1 MVHGCTKYVRKGND
15 VQIHTGK
22 PAVPSKPAV
31 PTATATLTATPNRQ
45 PFTWPKLLTE
55 NGRGIAFG
63 GDYNPDQWSEET
75 WDDDVC
81 LMKKAGVNTVALAI
95 FSWDRIQP
103 QENRWDFGWLDR
115 IIDKLGKAGIA
126 TDLASATA
134 TAPLWLYEKHPEV
147 LPCDKFGHPVNAGS
161 RQSWSPTSPVFKEY
175 ALTLCRKLAER
186 YGANP
191 YVTAWHMGN
200 EYGWNNRNDY
210 SDNALIAFRLWC
222 ERKYG
227 TIGALNQAWG
237 TTFWGQEMNSFDE
250 VLIPRFMGADSMVNP
265 GQKLDFERF
274 GNDMLLDFYK
284 AERDAIAEI
293 CPDKPFTTNFM
304 VSTDQ
309 CCMDYADWA
318 NEVNFVSNDHYFHEG
333 GEMHLDELACSDA
346 LMDSFALGK
355 PWYVMEHST
364 SAVQWKPL
372 NMRKR
377 KGETVRDSLAHVAMG
392 ADAINFFQWRAS
404 AFGAES
410 FHSAMVPHAGED
422 TKLFRQVCELGET
435 LQTLAD
441 AGVQGSELERSD
453 TAILFSAESE
463 WATRSETLPS
473 MKLNHWHDVRD
484 WYRAFLDA
492 GTRADIMPL
501 KYDWSDYK
509 TVVLPTVLMLS
520 AVDTRRLADFAAA
533 GGRVV
538 VGYATGL
545 IDENFHTWLGGYPG
559 AGNGL
564 LRDML
569 GIRGE
574 EFNIL
579 GSGVEGEPEAI
590 RLGAGGEVA
599 PEDAAALNG
608 ATTRLWQ
615 NDVTVTGDRT
625 QVLAMY
631 AGEEAD
637 EWELDGMAAV
647 TRNPYGAGEAYFVG
661 CDLDVA
667 DLTKLIRTYLAA
679 PAQSQQSQ
687 ANTDVLHTVRKSA
700 DAAFDFYLP
709 RGKKEVELQGV
720 EGEPVVLFQ
729 TERGEENGSYTVRR
743 NGVLVVRR

>member
-22 PAVPSKPAV
+22 PAVP
-31 PTATATLTATPNRQ
+31 TATPNRQ
-45 PFTWPKLLTE
+45 PFAWPKLLTE

-63 GDYNPDQWSEET
+63 GDYNPDQWPEET

-210 SDNALIAFRLWC
+210 SDNALNAFRLWC

-599 PEDAAALNG
+599 LEDAAALNG

>member
-1 MVHGCTKYVRKGND
+1 M
-15 VQIHTGK
+15 
-22 PAVPSKPAV
+22 
-31 PTATATLTATPNRQ
+31 
-45 PFTWPKLLTE
+45 
-55 NGRGIAFG
+55 
-63 GDYNPDQWSEET
+63 
-75 WDDDVC
+75 
-81 LMKKAGVNTVALAI
+81 
-95 FSWDRIQP
+95 
-103 QENRWDFGWLDR
+103 
-115 IIDKLGKAGIA
+115 
-126 TDLASATA
+126 
-134 TAPLWLYEKHPEV
+134 

-175 ALTLCRKLAER
+175 ALILCRKLAER

-210 SDNALIAFRLWC
+210 SDNALNAFRLWC

-227 TIGALNQAWG
+227 TIDALNQAWG
-237 TTFWGQEMNSFDE
+237 TTFWGQEMNGFDE

-435 LQTLAD
+435 LRTLAD

-484 WYRAFLDA
+484 WYRAFLNA
-492 GTRADIMPL
+492 GSRADIVPL

-509 TVVLPTVLMLS
+509 TVVLPTVLILS
-520 AVDTRRLADFAAA
+520 AADTQRLADFAAA

>member
-15 VQIHTGK
+15 VQIHT
-22 PAVPSKPAV
+22 SKPAV

-45 PFTWPKLLTE
+45 PFAWPKLLTE

-75 WDDDVC
+75 WDDDVR

-210 SDNALIAFRLWC
+210 SDNALNAFRLWC

-484 WYRAFLDA
+484 WYRAFLNA
-492 GTRADIMPL
+492 GSRADIVPL

-599 PEDAAALNG
+599 LEDAAALNG

>member
-1 MVHGCTKYVRKGND
+1 MHRTFK
-15 VQIHTGK
+15 
-22 PAVPSKPAV
+22 
-31 PTATATLTATPNRQ
+31 
-45 PFTWPKLLTE
+45 WPELLTD
-55 NGRGIAFG
+55 NGKGIAYG
-63 GDYNPDQWSEET
+63 GDYNPDQWAESV
-75 WDDDVC
+75 WDDDVR
-81 LMKKAGVNTVALAI
+81 LMKQAGVNTVAVAI

-103 QENRWDFGWLDR
+103 EENRWDFGWLDR

-126 TDLASATA
+126 VDLASATA

-147 LPCDKFGHPVNAGS
+147 LPRDKYGHQVNAGS

-210 SDNALIAFRLWC
+210 SDNALNAFRLWC

-435 LQTLAD
+435 LRTLAD

-463 WATRSETLPS
+463 WATRSQTLPS

-492 GTRADIMPL
+492 GTRADIVPL

-599 PEDAAALNG
+599 LEDAAALNG

>member
-22 PAVPSKPAV
+22 PAVP
-31 PTATATLTATPNRQ
+31 TATATLTATPNRQ
-45 PFTWPKLLTE
+45 PFAWPKLLTE

-75 WDDDVC
+75 WDDDVR

-161 RQSWSPTSPVFKEY
+161 RQSWSPASPVFKEY

-210 SDNALIAFRLWC
+210 SDNALNAFRLWC

-435 LQTLAD
+435 LRTLAD

-463 WATRSETLPS
+463 WATRSQTLPS

-484 WYRAFLDA
+484 WYRAFLNA
-492 GTRADIMPL
+492 GSRADIVPL

-599 PEDAAALNG
+599 LEDAAALNG

>member
-22 PAVPSKPAV
+22 PAVP
-31 PTATATLTATPNRQ
+31 TATATPTATPKRQ
-45 PFTWPKLLTE
+45 PFAWPKLLTE

-63 GDYNPDQWSEET
+63 GDYNPDQWPEEI
-75 WDDDVC
+75 WDDDIR
-81 LMKKAGVNTVALAI
+81 LMEKAGVNTVALAI

-103 QENRWDFGWLDR
+103 TEDRWNFGWLDR
-115 IIDKLGKAGIA
+115 IIEKLGKAGIA

-210 SDNALIAFRLWC
+210 SDNALNAFRLWC

-227 TIGALNQAWG
+227 TIDALNQAWG
-237 TTFWGQEMNSFDE
+237 TTFWGQEMNDFDE

-435 LQTLAD
+435 LRTLAD

-463 WATRSETLPS
+463 WATRSQTLPS

-484 WYRAFLDA
+484 WYRAFLNA
-492 GTRADIMPL
+492 GSRADIVPL

-599 PEDAAALNG
+599 LEDAAALNG

>member
-22 PAVPSKPAV
+22 PAVP
-31 PTATATLTATPNRQ
+31 TATATLTATPNRQ
-45 PFTWPKLLTE
+45 PFAWPKLLTE

-75 WDDDVC
+75 WDDDVR

-210 SDNALIAFRLWC
+210 SDNALNAFRLWC

-435 LQTLAD
+435 LRTLAD

-463 WATRSETLPS
+463 WATRSQTLPS

>member
-22 PAVPSKPAV
+22 PAATAT
-31 PTATATLTATPNRQ
+31 PTATPKRQ
-45 PFTWPKLLTE
+45 PFAWPKLLTE

-75 WDDDVC
+75 WDDDVR

-210 SDNALIAFRLWC
+210 SDNALNAFRLWC

-435 LQTLAD
+435 LRTLAD

-463 WATRSETLPS
+463 WATRSQTLPS

-484 WYRAFLDA
+484 WYRAFLNA
-492 GTRADIMPL
+492 GSRADIVPL

-599 PEDAAALNG
+599 PEDAAALNC

>member
-1 MVHGCTKYVRKGND
+1 
-15 VQIHTGK
+15 
-22 PAVPSKPAV
+22 
-31 PTATATLTATPNRQ
+31 
-45 PFTWPKLLTE
+45 
-55 NGRGIAFG
+55 
-63 GDYNPDQWSEET
+63 
-75 WDDDVC
+75 
-81 LMKKAGVNTVALAI
+81 MKKAGVNTVALAI

-186 YGANP
+186 YGSNP

-200 EYGWNNRNDY
+200 EYGWNNREDY
-210 SDNALIAFRLWC
+210 SDNALEAFRAWC
-222 ERKYG
+222 RRKYG
-227 TIGALNQAWG
+227 TIDALNQAWG

-435 LQTLAD
+435 LRTLAD

-484 WYRAFLDA
+484 WYRAFLNA
-492 GTRADIMPL
+492 GSRADIVPL

-700 DAAFDFYLP
+700 GAAFDFYLP

>member
-22 PAVPSKPAV
+22 PAVP
-31 PTATATLTATPNRQ
+31 TATPKRQ
-45 PFTWPKLLTE
+45 PFAWPKLLTE

-63 GDYNPDQWSEET
+63 GDYNPDQWPEEI
-75 WDDDVC
+75 WDDDIR

-210 SDNALIAFRLWC
+210 SDNALNAFRLWC

-463 WATRSETLPS
+463 WATRSQTLPS

-484 WYRAFLDA
+484 WYRAFLNA
-492 GTRADIMPL
+492 GSRADIMPL

>member
-22 PAVPSKPAV
+22 PAVP
-31 PTATATLTATPNRQ
+31 TATATPTATPNRQ
-45 PFTWPKLLTE
+45 PFAWPKLLME

-63 GDYNPDQWSEET
+63 GDYNPDQWPEEI
-75 WDDDVC
+75 WDDDIR
-81 LMKKAGVNTVALAI
+81 LMEKAGVNTVALAI

-103 QENRWDFGWLDR
+103 TEDRWNFGWLDR
-115 IIDKLGKAGIA
+115 IIEKLGKAGIA

-210 SDNALIAFRLWC
+210 SDNALNAFRLWC

-473 MKLNHWHDVRD
+473 MKLNHWYDVRD

>member
-22 PAVPSKPAV
+22 PAVP
-31 PTATATLTATPNRQ
+31 TATATLTATPNRQ
-45 PFTWPKLLTE
+45 PFAWPKLLTE

-75 WDDDVC
+75 WDDDVR

-210 SDNALIAFRLWC
+210 SDNALSAFRLWC

-284 AERDAIAEI
+284 AERDAITEI

-463 WATRSETLPS
+463 WATRSQTLPS

-599 PEDAAALNG
+599 LEDAAALNG

>member
-22 PAVPSKPAV
+22 PAVP
-31 PTATATLTATPNRQ
+31 TATATLTATPNRQ
-45 PFTWPKLLTE
+45 PFAWPKLLTE

-126 TDLASATA
+126 PDLASATA
-134 TAPLWLYEKHPEV
+134 TAPLWLYEKHPEE

-210 SDNALIAFRLWC
+210 SDNALNAFRLWC

-435 LQTLAD
+435 LRTLAD

-599 PEDAAALNG
+599 LEDAAALNG

>member
-22 PAVPSKPAV
+22 PAVP
-31 PTATATLTATPNRQ
+31 TATPNRQ
-45 PFTWPKLLTE
+45 PFAWPKLLTE

-63 GDYNPDQWSEET
+63 GDYNPDQWPEEI
-75 WDDDVC
+75 WDDDIR
-81 LMKKAGVNTVALAI
+81 LMEKAGVNTVALAI

-103 QENRWDFGWLDR
+103 TEDRWNFGWLDR
-115 IIDKLGKAGIA
+115 IIEKLGKAGIA

-175 ALTLCRKLAER
+175 ALILCRKLAER

-210 SDNALIAFRLWC
+210 SDNALNAFRLWC

-309 CCMDYADWA
+309 CCMDYADWV

>member
-15 VQIHTGK
+15 VQIHT
-22 PAVPSKPAV
+22 SKPAV
-31 PTATATLTATPNRQ
+31 PTAAATLTATPNRQ
-45 PFTWPKLLTE
+45 PFAWPKLLTE

-126 TDLASATA
+126 VDLASATA

-147 LPCDKFGHPVNAGS
+147 LPQDKFGHPVNAGS

-210 SDNALIAFRLWC
+210 SDNALNAFRLWC

-463 WATRSETLPS
+463 WATRSQTLPS

-484 WYRAFLDA
+484 WYRAFLNA
-492 GTRADIMPL
+492 GSRADIMPL

>member
-22 PAVPSKPAV
+22 PAVP
-31 PTATATLTATPNRQ
+31 TATATLTATPNRQ
-45 PFTWPKLLTE
+45 PFAWPKLLTE

-75 WDDDVC
+75 WDDDVR

-161 RQSWSPTSPVFKEY
+161 RQSWSPASPVFKEY

-210 SDNALIAFRLWC
+210 SDNALNAFRLWC

-227 TIGALNQAWG
+227 TIDALNQAWG

-435 LQTLAD
+435 LRTLAD

-484 WYRAFLDA
+484 WYRAFLNA
-492 GTRADIMPL
+492 GSRADIVPL

-520 AVDTRRLADFAAA
+520 AADTQRLADFAAA

-559 AGNGL
+559 AGDGL

-599 PEDAAALNG
+599 LEDAAALNG

>member
-1 MVHGCTKYVRKGND
+1 MVHSCTKYVRKGND

-22 PAVPSKPAV
+22 PAVP
-31 PTATATLTATPNRQ
+31 TATPKRQ
-45 PFTWPKLLTE
+45 PFAWPKLLTE

-63 GDYNPDQWSEET
+63 GDYNPDQWPEEI
-75 WDDDVC
+75 WDDDIR
-81 LMKKAGVNTVALAI
+81 LMEKAGVNTVALAI

-103 QENRWDFGWLDR
+103 TEDRWNFGWLDR
-115 IIDKLGKAGIA
+115 IIEKLGKAGIA

-210 SDNALIAFRLWC
+210 SDNALNAFRLWC

-435 LQTLAD
+435 LRTLAD

-484 WYRAFLDA
+484 WYRAFLNA
-492 GTRADIMPL
+492 GSRADIVPL

-700 DAAFDFYLP
+700 GAAFDFYLP

>member
-22 PAVPSKPAV
+22 PAVP
-31 PTATATLTATPNRQ
+31 TATPNRQ
-45 PFTWPKLLTE
+45 PFAWPKLLTE

-210 SDNALIAFRLWC
+210 SDNALNAFRLWC